1 MNILKQ
7 EYTLVLTA
15 ARHGQSA
22 TVAWLPGQQ
31 GTGRTVDARERHPS
45 QHKRRFKVTT
55 DLKHSLPI
63 APNLLDRNFTHD
75 APNQVWASDPST

>member
-45 QHKRRFKVTT
+45 QTQATLQGH
-55 DLKHSLPI
+55 
-63 APNLLDRNFTHD
+63 DRLEAQPADCAEPAGSELHT
-75 APNQVWASDPST
+75 